1 MLASSFPGERA
12 LSRKTLR
19 ITYIVHH
26 YPPAYRAGAEQYTHR
41 AARWMVEQGHD
52 VEVVTL
58 ESISEGSSAHVE
70 STLEAYEGVPVH
82 RLRFKLVGAPHELT
96 WRFDNPLLEQWV
108 ADYLA
113 ERKPDFVHFMAGYL
127 IGIGPLRAVR
137 AAQIPMALTMH
148 DYWFVC
154 PRHTLQRGNG
164 ELCTAVP
171 ETPAAC
177 ARCEAQGQNRTAKA
191 DSITGGLYSTVLAR
205 FGLAAETAA
214 IAQRRAATA
223 EAITWPDVLIAPTH
237 FLAGK
242 IKENLPRANVLVVPH
257 GNDALPEQANDHA
270 AAATVRAQGVQIG
283 YLGQIA
289 QHKGVHVLVEAFRRL
304 GPESATLHIHG
315 VLENNPAYTAVLRKL
330 AGNAPNIHFHGGYN
344 RDALPAVLAGL
355 DAVVVPSIWY
365 ENSPL
370 VIMEALGEGVPVIT
384 SRLGGMAELVE
395 DGRTGLHFTMGDAD
409 ALADTLRTFTGDA
422 MLREHLRANARRN
435 GRGSVADEMQQLE
448 AIYIMHAAAREQAP
462 ARSAH
467 VQAADTTQ
475 AAAEVLNAH
484 RH

>member
-1 MLASSFPGERA
+1 MLAASSPGESA
-12 LSRKTLR
+12 LPRKALR

-26 YPPAYRAGAEQYTHR
+26 YPPDYRAGAEQYTHR

-108 ADYLA
+108 ADYLT

-177 ARCEAQGQNRTAKA
+177 ARCEAQGQSRTAKA
-191 DSITGGLYSTVLAR
+191 DSITGGLYSAVLAR
-205 FGLAAETAA
+205 FGLAAESAA

-223 EAITWPDVLIAPTH
+223 EAITWPDVVIAPTR
-237 FLAGK
+237 FLAAK
-242 IKENLPRANVLVVPH
+242 VKENLPRANVLVVPH

-270 AAATVRAQGVQIG
+270 VAATVRAQGVQIG

-289 QHKGVHVLVEAFRRL
+289 QHKGVHVLVEAFRKL
-304 GPESATLHIHG
+304 DPGTATLHIHG
-315 VLENNPAYTAVLRKL
+315 VLESNPDYSVRLRKQVD
-330 AGNAPNIHFHGGYN
+330 NAPNIHFHGGYN
-344 RDALPAVLAGL
+344 RDALPAVLASL
-355 DAVVVPSIWY
+355 DAVVVPSVWY

-422 MLREHLRANARRN
+422 ALRERLRANARNN
-435 GRGSVADEMQQLE
+435 GRYAVADEMRRLE
-448 AIYIMHAAAREQAP
+448 AIYLTHVTAREQAT
-462 ARSAH
+462 AGNAGRE
-467 VQAADTTQ
+467 AADVVQ
-475 AAAEVLNAH
+475 PAAEVLNAH
-484 RH
+484 RN

>member
-1 MLASSFPGERA
+1 MLAASYPGERVP
-12 LSRKTLR
+12 SRKTLR

-41 AARWMVEQGHD
+41 VARWMVAQGHD

-58 ESISEGSSAHVE
+58 ESISEGSSARIE
-70 STLEAYEGVPVH
+70 STLETYENVPVH

-108 ADYLA
+108 ADYLT

-137 AAQIPMALTMH
+137 AARIPMALTMH

-164 ELCTAVP
+164 ELCTSVP
-171 ETPAAC
+171 EAPSAC
-177 ARCEAQGQNRTAKA
+177 ARCVAQGLDRTAKV
-191 DSITGGLYSTVLAR
+191 DTITGGLYSAVLAR
-205 FGLAAETAA
+205 FGLAAESAA

-223 EAITWPDVLIAPTH
+223 DAITWPDVVIAPTR

-242 IKENLPRANVLVVPH
+242 IKENLPRADVLVLPH
-257 GNDALPEQANDHA
+257 GNDALPAPADGYA
-270 AAATVRAQGVQIG
+270 AAANARAQGVQFG
-283 YLGQIA
+283 YMGQIA

-304 GPESATLHIHG
+304 DPELASLHVHG

-330 AGNAPNIHFHGGYN
+330 AGNAPNIHFHGGYS
-344 RDALPAVLAGL
+344 RTELPVVLAGL

-395 DGRTGLHFTMGDAD
+395 DGRTGLHFSVGDAD
-409 ALADTLRTFTGDA
+409 ALADVLRTLASDA
-422 MLREHLRANARRN
+422 ELRAHLRANARRN

-448 AIYIMHAAAREQAP
+448 AIYSTHAAAREQA
-462 ARSAH
+462 AAGSAH
-467 VQAADTTQ
+467 VEARDTTQ
-475 AAAEVLNAH
+475 AAAEVLHAH
-484 RH
+484 RD